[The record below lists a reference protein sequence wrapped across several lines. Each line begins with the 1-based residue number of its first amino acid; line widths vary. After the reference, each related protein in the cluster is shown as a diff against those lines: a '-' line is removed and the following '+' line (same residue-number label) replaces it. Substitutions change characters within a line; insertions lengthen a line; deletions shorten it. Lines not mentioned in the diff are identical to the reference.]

1 MVCPVIVVPSTF
13 LPWRLTG
20 ATYYQVRAATS
31 LLSIT
36 HSLKLLL
43 LLSDEKEIIRRRD
56 EAAECIEEETT
67 EAQQRVLV
75 ALDKLLGRTRE
86 GPNPGSE
93 SQMVEKTDEAILQDM
108 EEVHT

>member
-1 MVCPVIVVPSTF
+1 M
-13 LPWRLTG
+13 
-20 ATYYQVRAATS
+20 RAATS

-43 LLSDEKEIIRRRD
+43 LLSDENDIVRRRD
-56 EAAECIEEETT
+56 EAAERIQDETT

-86 GPNPGSE
+86 APNAGSE
-93 SQMVEKTDEAILQDM
+93 AQAIEESDEAVHHDM
-108 EEVHT
+108 EEVLT

>member
-1 MVCPVIVVPSTF
+1 MVRPVIVVTSTL
-13 LPWRLTG
+13 LPWRLIE
-20 ATYYQVRAATS
+20 ATFYQVRAATS

-43 LLSDEKEIIRRRD
+43 LLSDEREIIRRRD
-56 EAAECIEEETT
+56 EAAERMEHETT

-86 GPNPGSE
+86 GPDPGLE
-93 SQMVEKTDEAILQDM
+93 PQVIQKSQEAVLQPM
-108 EEVHT
+108 EDV

>member
-1 MVCPVIVVPSTF
+1 MVRPVIVVLSPL
-13 LPWRLTG
+13 LPWRFTG

-56 EAAECIEEETT
+56 EAAERIEDETT
-67 EAQQRVLV
+67 EAQQRVSV

-93 SQMVEKTDEAILQDM
+93 SQMIEKSDGAVLQETEEA
-108 EEVHT
+108 